1 MTIPTLVLPLKFSTL
16 TMTSWTVNV
25 SLSWHSLDMI
35 FVAGRKR
42 AQLPSYR
49 KVTSHSVVQVVHKVF
64 MYLIHFPSD
73 FLSRLFLP
81 PWLKETPSIYSYS
94 ITLICDILLLS
105 SSTTSYV
112 LMSLTCIRNSDSI
125 EWSMVYWTVIYK
137 WRWVWYSSSSSSI
150 TELSGVSPS
159 RSHFIFSKSLLM
171 SMFLTVLVHIN
182 EVRPI
187 YLKFYI
193 TLKEP

>member
-1 MTIPTLVLPLKFSTL
+1 MTIPALVLPLKFTTL
-16 TMTSWTVNV
+16 TMTSWQVND
-25 SLSWHSLDMI
+25 SPSWHSLDVV

-42 AQLPSYR
+42 TQLPSYR

-94 ITLICDILLLS
+94 ITLICDLVLLR
-105 SSTTSYV
+105 SSTMSYV
-112 LMSLTCIRNSDSI
+112 LMSLTCIHNSDSI
-125 EWSMVYWTVIYK
+125 EWSMVYWTVINK
-137 WRWVWYSSSSSSI
+137 WRWVRYSSSSFFI

-159 RSHFIFSKSLLM
+159 GSRI
-171 SMFLTVLVHIN
+171 MF
-182 EVRPI
+182 
-187 YLKFYI
+187 
-193 TLKEP
+193 